1 MRRRSG
7 LAAMRGSTRLVMAVI
22 PALALMSWLSTVA
35 AQTIPATAANPVASA
50 ANATMPQSGPAGS
63 SATAAQS
70 ATGLP
75 SADGVAVAGL
85 TPPVPAASS
94 DHLADYHLNGAR
106 VIDGANR
113 AALANP
119 LNWAVH
125 VHKARH
131 EVEVYYRGHFYKT
144 YHAVFGRSRWAGAKE
159 WEGDGRTPE
168 GAYLIVGKH
177 PSYRFRWFLHLNYP
191 NALDQTKFGELRAA
205 REIPAALHEGGQIGI
220 HGTDNPSLND
230 GNINWTTGCIS
241 LDNRD
246 ISELA
251 RLLPVG
257 TLVVI
262 EP

>member
-1 MRRRSG
+1 MRRVSG
-7 LAAMRGSTRLVMAVI
+7 FAVAVI
-22 PALALMSWLSTVA
+22 PALALISRLSPSA
-35 AQTIPATAANPVASA
+35 AQTGPVTPTNRAVQAASVTGLQSGAAASSTAGAPSAMPATSAS
-50 ANATMPQSGPAGS
+50 
-63 SATAAQS
+63 
-70 ATGLP
+70 
-75 SADGVAVAGL
+75 GVAVAGL
-85 TPPVPAASS
+85 TAQIIPAASS
-94 DHLADYHLNGAR
+94 GHLADHAAAGAR
-106 VIDGANR
+106 VIDGAKD
-113 AALANP
+113 AALVNP

-125 VHKARH
+125 VHKAHH
-131 EVEVYYRGHFYKT
+131 ELEAYYRGHLYKT

-191 NALDQTKFGELRAA
+191 NALDRAKFAELRAA
-205 REIPAALHEGGQIGI
+205 REIPASVHEGGQIGI
-220 HGTDNPSLND
+220 HGTDNQSLND
-230 GNINWTTGCIS
+230 GNVNWTTGCIS

-251 RLLPVG
+251 RLLPIG